1 MGRAQTQ
8 SSLWGVEMTG
18 DDEGEAGGKGGG
30 EEGGG
35 AGTLGLDRHRLRGRN
50 CLHCADSPA
59 DVSALPRNLFPR
71 EFSGW
76 VTFH

>member
-35 AGTLGLDRHRLRGRN
+35 GGRDSGTRQTQTERQKLL
-50 CLHCADSPA
+50 
-59 DVSALPRNLFPR
+59 ALC
-71 EFSGW
+71 
-76 VTFH
+76 